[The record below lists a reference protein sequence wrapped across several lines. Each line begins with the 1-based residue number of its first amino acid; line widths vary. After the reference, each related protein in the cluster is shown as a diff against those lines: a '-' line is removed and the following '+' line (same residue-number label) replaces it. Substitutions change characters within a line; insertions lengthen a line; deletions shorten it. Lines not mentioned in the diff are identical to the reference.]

1 MPSCRS
7 LSIALAMALS
17 LDASRSAAAELVGKP
32 APGCVEPARGV
43 GVVPA
48 AASAVAGLPPQLEM
62 RTPVSPAYFSS
73 GGRRYLVYEVQLRN
87 LSDQAMDIGS
97 FSVLDADRP
106 ATPIAVFS
114 GAALGTLLH
123 PVGKEGAPVKVGM
136 LDEGRS
142 AIAFLCLAFSPGSPL
157 PSRLSD
163 RVTLSG
169 TTLVGPDIAIDT
181 SPSRVLGAPVTGGV
195 WTAAGGPG
203 NDSHHRLGW
212 FAVGGV
218 ASIARRYAID
228 WKIIENG
235 SSFTGDALDV
245 NAYHAYGKDVLAVAD
260 GVVVGAH
267 DGQPNN
273 VPRTPAGF
281 KTALP
286 VTLDNVAGN
295 FVILDIGQGQYAEYA
310 HLKPGSV
317 RVKKGDRV
325 TRGQVIGA
333 IGASGDAREPHL
345 HFQLSNTPDFFAGE
359 GLPYVIDRFVLHD
372 GEARSER
379 VDELPVED
387 MRVDFGNPPATRR

>member
-7 LSIALAMALS
+7 MSIALAMVLS
-17 LDASRSAAAELVGKP
+17 LGASRSTAGELIGKP
-32 APGCVEPARGV
+32 APGCVEAARGV

-48 AASAVAGLPPQLEM
+48 PASAVGGLPPQLEM
-62 RTPVSPAYFSS
+62 RTPVAPAYFSS

-87 LSDQAMDIGS
+87 LSDQAMDIGG

-106 ATPIAVFS
+106 AMPIAVFS
-114 GAALGTLLH
+114 GAALGPLLH
-123 PVGKEGAPVKVGM
+123 PVGKEGEPIKVGM

-142 AIAFLCLAFSPGSPL
+142 AIAFLCLVFSPGSPL

-163 RVTLSG
+163 QVTLSG

-181 SPSRVLGAPVTGGV
+181 SPLRVLGAPVKGGV
-195 WTAAGGPG
+195 WAAAGGPG

-387 MRVDFGNPPATRR
+387 MQVDFGNPPTARR

>member
-1 MPSCRS
+1 MPSYRS
-7 LSIALAMALS
+7 MSIALAMALS
-17 LDASRSAAAELVGKP
+17 LGASRSTAAELVGKP
-32 APGCVEPARGV
+32 APGCVEAARGI
-43 GVVPA
+43 GIVPA
-48 AASAVAGLPPQLEM
+48 PASAVAGLPPQLEM
-62 RTPVSPAYFSS
+62 RTPVAPAYFSS

-114 GAALGTLLH
+114 GAALGPLLR
-123 PVGKEGAPVKVGM
+123 PVGKEGEPIKVGM

-142 AIAFLCLAFSPGSPL
+142 TIAFLCLAFSPESPL

-163 RVTLSG
+163 RVTLAG
-169 TTLVGPDIAIDT
+169 TTLVGPDIAINA
-181 SPSRVLGAPVTGGV
+181 SPLRVLGAPVKGGI
-195 WTAAGGPG
+195 WTATGGPG

-235 SSFTGDALDV
+235 SSFTGNALDV

-286 VTLDNVAGN
+286 VTLENVGGN

-345 HFQLSNTPDFFAGE
+345 HFQLSNTPDFFTGE

-387 MRVDFGNPPATRR
+387 MQVDFDGPSATRR